1 MVSAFHSISFNII
14 DDGISVVFA
23 STVIFGSMYMH
34 YQRLSTD
41 TLGDKSRL
49 IGKPVMSMYDIKI
62 ILTGHSSRYQG
73 ITIDF
78 LKEVIPI
85 LTREFESI
93 SGVMRGVFLSV
104 AFFLPIGGKNLWGKI
119 RA

>member
-1 MVSAFHSISFNII
+1 
-14 DDGISVVFA
+14 
-23 STVIFGSMYMH
+23 
-34 YQRLSTD
+34 
-41 TLGDKSRL
+41 
-49 IGKPVMSMYDIKI
+49 MSMYDIKI

-104 AFFLPIGGKNLWGKI
+104 AFFLPNRRQKPLGKDKGVRKNQSP
-119 RA
+119 